1 MQIHVTSLT
10 SMCRWQMSQ
19 FSFEY
24 PLFLLVV
31 LLFVLCAK
39 FCKERSRAIF
49 FPHVKTLMMEGRG
62 VSSLL
67 IWLKWIGIT
76 AAIIALAS
84 PVITKSY
91 TNSKKEGRDIVLI
104 VDSSDSMR
112 QRGFDPSDIMK
123 SKFDVVKEVV
133 GDFIQKRKDDRIG
146 MVTFADIAFIAS
158 PLTFEKKF
166 LTDITKMQRMG
177 IAGKR
182 TAIND
187 AIVQSYNLLSKS
199 KAKSKIAILL
209 TDGVDNMSKI
219 PFQDVINL
227 IKKRDIKLY
236 TIGIG
241 DARDYNGAYL
251 KALADAG
258 HGEAYGA
265 RDATTLEKIYEEID
279 KLEATKIDDKK
290 IVQHTYLYIYPLF
303 LAILSLI
310 LFIYVRNS
318 KGV

>member
-1 MQIHVTSLT
+1 
-10 SMCRWQMSQ
+10 MCRWQMSQ

-24 PLFLLVV
+24 PLLLLVIV
-31 LLFVLCAK
+31 LFVLCAK

-49 FPHVKTLMMEGRG
+49 FPHVKTLMVKSAR
-62 VSSLL
+62 STSWLN
-67 IWLKWIGIT
+67 ILKWVGIVS
-76 AAIIALAS
+76 AVIALAS

-91 TNSKKEGRDIVLI
+91 SNSKKEGRDIVLI
-104 VDSSDSMR
+104 IDSSDSMR
-112 QRGFDPSDIMK
+112 QRGFDPNDVWRN
-123 SKFDVVKEVV
+123 KFDVVKEVV
-133 GDFIQKRKDDRIG
+133 GDFIEKRKNDRIG

-166 LTDITKMQRMG
+166 LTDITRMQQMG
-177 IAGKR
+177 VAGKR

-187 AIVQSYNLLSKS
+187 AIVQAYNLLSKS

-209 TDGVDNMSKI
+209 TDGIDNMSKV
-219 PFQDVINL
+219 PFSDVKNL
-227 IKKRDIKLY
+227 VAKRDVKLY

-251 KALADAG
+251 KALAEAG

-265 RDATTLEKIYEEID
+265 RDASTLEKIYEEID

-290 IVQHTYLYIYPLF
+290 VVQHTYLYIYPLF
-303 LAILSLI
+303 LAIISLL
-310 LFIYVRNS
+310 LFIYFRNS

>member
-1 MQIHVTSLT
+1 
-10 SMCRWQMSQ
+10 MSQ

-24 PLFLLVV
+24 PLLLTSI
-31 LLFVLCAK
+31 LLFIVCAK

-49 FPHVKTLMMEGRG
+49 FPHVKTLMSPSASS
-62 VSSLL
+62 SSLL
-67 IWLKWIGIT
+67 SLLKWVGIT

-104 VDSSDSMR
+104 IDSSDSMR
-112 QRGFDPSDIMK
+112 QRGFDPTDIMRN
-123 SKFDVVKEVV
+123 KFDVVKEVV
-133 GDFIQKRKDDRIG
+133 GDFIETRENDRIG

-166 LTDITKMQRMG
+166 LTDITKMQQMG
-177 IAGKR
+177 MAGKR

-187 AIVQSYNLLSKS
+187 AVVQSYNLLSKS

-209 TDGVDNMSKI
+209 TDGIDNMSKI
-219 PFQDVINL
+219 PFEEVKSMIE
-227 IKKRDIKLY
+227 KRDIKLY
-236 TIGIG
+236 AIGIG
-241 DARDYNGAYL
+241 DERDYNGQYL

-258 HGEAYGA
+258 KGLAFGA
-265 RDATTLEKIYEEID
+265 RDSDTLNRVYDEID
-279 KLEATKIDDKK
+279 KLEATKIDNKK

-303 LAILSLI
+303 LAILSLL
-310 LFIYVRNS
+310 LFIYLRNS
-318 KGV
+318 RGI

>member
-1 MQIHVTSLT
+1 
-10 SMCRWQMSQ
+10 MSQ

-24 PLFLLVV
+24 PYLLALIFLFI
-31 LLFVLCAK
+31 LCAK
-39 FCKERSRAIF
+39 VCKERSRAIF
-49 FPHVKTLMMEGRG
+49 FPHVKTLMVQGRG
-62 VSSLL
+62 GSSLL
-67 IWLKWIGIT
+67 TWLKWIGIT
-76 AAIIALAS
+76 AAVIALAS

-303 LAILSLI
+303 LAILSLL
-310 LFIYVRNS
+310 LFMYLRNS

>member
-1 MQIHVTSLT
+1 
-10 SMCRWQMSQ
+10 MCRWQMSQ

-24 PLFLLVV
+24 PLLLLVI

-39 FCKERSRAIF
+39 YCKERSRAIF
-49 FPHVKTLMMEGRG
+49 FPHVKRLMVQGRG
-62 VSSLL
+62 GSSLL
-67 IWLKWIGIT
+67 TWLKWIGIT
-76 AAIIALAS
+76 AAVIALAS

-104 VDSSDSMR
+104 VDSSGSM
-112 QRGFDPSDIMK
+112 QEPFDVSMH
-123 SKFDVVKEVV
+123 SRFEVVKEVV
-133 GDFIQKRKDDRIG
+133 SDFIQKRKDDRIG

-166 LTDITKMQRMG
+166 LTDITKMQQLG

-209 TDGVDNMSKI
+209 TDGMDNMSKI
-219 PFQDVINL
+219 PFEDVIHL

-236 TIGIG
+236 VIGIG
-241 DARDYNGAYL
+241 NARDYNGAYL
-251 KALADAG
+251 QALADAG
-258 HGEAYGA
+258 HGKAYGA
-265 RDATTLEKIYEEID
+265 RDAKGLKNIYEEID
-279 KLEATKIDDKK
+279 KLEKTNIDDKK

-303 LAILSLI
+303 LAIISLL
-310 LFIYVRNS
+310 LFIYFRNS

>member
-1 MQIHVTSLT
+1 
-10 SMCRWQMSQ
+10 MCRWQMSQ

-24 PLFLLVV
+24 PLVLLVIV
-31 LLFVLCAK
+31 LFVLCAK

-49 FPHVKTLMMEGRG
+49 FPHVKTLMMQGHKG
-62 VSSLL
+62 SSLL
-67 IWLKWIGIT
+67 QVLKWLGIVS
-76 AAIIALAS
+76 AVIALAS

-104 VDSSDSMR
+104 LDSSDSMR
-112 QRGFDPSDIMK
+112 QRGFDANDIMK

-133 GDFIQKRKDDRIG
+133 GDFIQKRKNDRIG

-166 LTDITKMQRMG
+166 LTDITKMQKMG

-219 PFQDVINL
+219 PFPDVKNL
-227 IKKRDIKLY
+227 IEKRDIKLY
-236 TIGIG
+236 AIGIG

-265 RDATTLEKIYEEID
+265 RDAKTLERIYEEID

-303 LAILSLI
+303 LAILSLL
-310 LFIYVRNS
+310 LFVYVRNS
-318 KGV
+318 RGI

>member
-1 MQIHVTSLT
+1 
-10 SMCRWQMSQ
+10 MCRWQMSQ

-24 PLFLLVV
+24 PLLLLVV

-49 FPHVKTLMMEGRG
+49 FPHVKTLMMQGRSG
-62 VSSLL
+62 SSLL
-67 IWLKWIGIT
+67 TVLKWVGIVST
-76 AAIIALAS
+76 VIALAS

-104 VDSSDSMR
+104 LDSSDSMR
-112 QRGFDPSDIMK
+112 QRGFDPTDIRRN
-123 SKFDVVKEVV
+123 KFDVVKDVV
-133 GDFIQKRKDDRIG
+133 GDFIEKRKNDRIG

-166 LTDITKMQRMG
+166 LTDITKMQKMG

-219 PFQDVINL
+219 PFPDVKNL
-227 IKKRDIKLY
+227 IEKRDIKLY
-236 TIGIG
+236 AIGIG

-265 RDATTLEKIYEEID
+265 RDAKTLEKIYEEID

-303 LAILSLI
+303 LAILSLL
-310 LFIYVRNS
+310 LFMYVRNS
-318 KGV
+318 RGI

>member
-1 MQIHVTSLT
+1 
-10 SMCRWQMSQ
+10 MCRWQMSQ

-24 PLFLLVV
+24 PLLLLVV

-49 FPHVKTLMMEGRG
+49 FPHVKTLMMQGRSG
-62 VSSLL
+62 SSLL
-67 IWLKWIGIT
+67 NVLKWVGVVS
-76 AAIIALAS
+76 AVIALAS

-104 VDSSDSMR
+104 LDSSDSMR
-112 QRGFDPSDIMK
+112 QRGFDPTNIMRN
-123 SKFDVVKEVV
+123 KFDVVKEVV
-133 GDFIQKRKDDRIG
+133 GDFIEKRKNDRIG

-166 LTDITKMQRMG
+166 LTDITKMQKMG

-209 TDGVDNMSKI
+209 TDGIDNMSKI
-219 PFQDVINL
+219 PFPDVKNL
-227 IKKRDIKLY
+227 IEKRDIKLY
-236 TIGIG
+236 AIGIG
-241 DARDYNGAYL
+241 DERDYNGAYL

-265 RDATTLEKIYEEID
+265 RDAETLERIYEEID

-303 LAILSLI
+303 LAILSFL
-310 LFIYVRNS
+310 LFMYVRNS
-318 KGV
+318 RGL

>member
-1 MQIHVTSLT
+1 
-10 SMCRWQMSQ
+10 MSQ

-24 PLFLLVV
+24 PLLLLVV

-39 FCKERSRAIF
+39 LCKERSRAIF
-49 FPHVKTLMMEGRG
+49 FPHVKTLMMQGKG
-62 VSSLL
+62 SSSLL
-67 IWLKWIGIT
+67 TIVKWVGIV
-76 AAIIALAS
+76 AAVIALAS

-104 VDSSDSMR
+104 LDSSDSMR
-112 QRGFDPSDIMK
+112 QRGFDPKDLWRN
-123 SKFDVVKEVV
+123 KFDVVKEVV
-133 GDFIQKRKDDRIG
+133 GDFIEKRENDRIG

-166 LTDITKMQRMG
+166 LTDITKMQKMG
-177 IAGKR
+177 TAGKR

-187 AIVQSYNLLSKS
+187 AIVQSYNILTKS

-209 TDGVDNMSKI
+209 TDGIDNMSKI
-219 PFQDVINL
+219 PFADVKSL
-227 IKKRDIKLY
+227 IEKRDIKLY
-236 TIGIG
+236 AIGIG
-241 DARDYNGAYL
+241 DERDYNGAYL
-251 KALADAG
+251 QALADAG
-258 HGEAYGA
+258 HGLAFGA
-265 RDATTLEKIYEEID
+265 RDAKTLEKIYDEID

-310 LFIYVRNS
+310 LFMYLRNS
-318 KGV
+318 RGV